1 LEVCSLDRIQAG
13 VANLCASHVK
23 WTIEAHTLLV
33 RATVLAT
40 LSEHLQ
46 GDLIVALGG
55 KAFATLCFPHREA
68 DITPSDNDDAEPGP
82 YKLARLFKVKKP
94 LLLELDLPLADRIGI
109 LLDLF
114 RTRIVPQIA
123 FTDEKGRAFFISY
136 LTNLEFG
143 LEELQECLDTVPEN
157 LRELLDC
164 TRTLFGGLSDT
175 PSEIHMQSLEESY
188 LKYAKREVSPQ
199 SDCLVAICAVEL
211 KDRVVFVTA
220 NKAGIL
226 EMIRRM
232 DACKASF
239 TRCNGVGIT
248 IGNFDGDHV
257 ACSIDTFFIYENRY
271 ALNHSLMTSQ
281 T

>member
-1 LEVCSLDRIQAG
+1 MDFKTTCLLDVCSLDRIQAG

-82 YKLARLFKVKKP
+82 CKLARLFKVKKP
-94 LLLELDLPLADRIGI
+94 LLSELDLPLAARIGI

-123 FTDEKGRAFFISY
+123 FTDEKGRAFFHLLPHQSRAWTGRVAGVLGHGARKPSTAARLHTHIARWP
-136 LTNLEFG
+136 LG
-143 LEELQECLDTVPEN
+143 HAVGDT
-157 LRELLDC
+157 
-164 TRTLFGGLSDT
+164 
-175 PSEIHMQSLEESY
+175 HAES
-188 LKYAKREVSPQ
+188 
-199 SDCLVAICAVEL
+199 
-211 KDRVVFVTA
+211 
-220 NKAGIL
+220 
-226 EMIRRM
+226 
-232 DACKASF
+232 
-239 TRCNGVGIT
+239 
-248 IGNFDGDHV
+248 
-257 ACSIDTFFIYENRY
+257 
-271 ALNHSLMTSQ
+271 
-281 T
+281 